1 MNRKRTM
8 LITAGAVLA
17 LVLIWAA
24 LSWANVFMDKSDN
37 PVPQVENPEDQGNTK
52 VEVNDKISDT
62 AYAGKVTA
70 ITEDNKLTI
79 LVNGSEE
86 YTYVLSA
93 RASRDL
99 KALEIEVGNE
109 VVVNF
114 ERLEDGTL
122 SAVSLEKVIS

>member
-1 MNRKRTM
+1 MNKKRTT
-8 LITAGAVLA
+8 LIVAGAVLA
-17 LVLIWAA
+17 LAVIWAA
-24 LSWANVFMDKSDN
+24 ISWANVLKDN
-37 PVPQVENPEDQGNTK
+37 PPPAKVENQDNAKNNIGG
-52 VEVNDKISDT
+52 DKISDT

-86 YTYVLSA
+86 YTYVLSE
-93 RASRDL
+93 RATRDL
-99 KALEIEVGNE
+99 AVLKIEEGNE

-122 SAVSLEKVIS
+122 SAVSLEKVVS